1 MKSGLWIGAGLAVAG
16 AIGVSVWYQQKNGKE
31 QQLSEQCKAKL
42 KLYGDKFEGLYGA
55 TSRFL
60 QKENS
65 VQEADDLCF
74 RWEVRLE
81 NEKQVMNLRKKW
93 EQLKDYGAKMRIE
106 KWYGFLV
113 TVGVKQCE
121 EKEVSVDRTALQR
134 YDLPDNA
141 EDYMGKRMQ
150 VEIPCWMLEE
160 IVLEKGTLV

>member
-31 QQLSEQCKAKL
+31 QQLSEQCKAEL

-65 VQEADDLCF
+65 VQEADDMYF
-74 RWEVRLE
+74 RWEARLE
-81 NEKQVMNLRKKW
+81 NEKQAVGLRKKW
-93 EQLKDYGAKMRIE
+93 EQLKDYGAKMCIE
-106 KWYGFLV
+106 KWYEFLI

-121 EKEVSVDRTALQR
+121 EKEVSVDRAALQR
-134 YDLPDNA
+134 YDLPDEA
-141 EDYMGKRMQ
+141 EDYIGKMMQ
-150 VEIPCWMLEE
+150 VETPCWMLGEK
-160 IVLEKGTLV
+160 VLEKGTLV